1 MLLEHYSDE
10 DRIDRL
16 IRMVSVTWLEPTPEE
31 SGTYFRDHSQP
42 WENCQPY
49 ALSGGTER
57 FFAQYW
63 GPGPEWLYVWT
74 PDGWLS
80 SAGMPGAPPDCY
92 YADTRTLPDVNDPE
106 WREWLGRTREF
117 QRPQPL
123 HSLVIAYRAQ
133 QPGSRKE
140 SP

>member
-16 IRMVSVTWLEPTPEE
+16 IRMGSVTWLEPTPEE
-31 SGTYFRDHSQP
+31 SGTYLRDHGQP
-42 WENCQPY
+42 WENCRPY
-49 ALSGGTER
+49 AFRGGTDR
-57 FFAQYW
+57 FFTQYC

-80 SAGMPGAPPDCY
+80 GAGMPGAPPDCY
-92 YADTRTLPDVNDPE
+92 YTDTHTVPDVNDPE
-106 WREWLGRTREF
+106 WREWLRRTREF

-123 HSLVIAYRAQ
+123 HSLIITYRAQ
-133 QPGSRKE
+133 QPGSREE